1 MENKE
6 REVIPSQV
14 QSHDLQGRT
23 SDTPSASRCSAPPP
37 VVEAAGNGKPP
48 SQRGEGPQGGGSPLH
63 DISNRTTKLPRVRQR
78 KAVFFDRDGT
88 LNVDVHYLHR
98 PEDFEWLP
106 GAREAIKY
114 VNDAG
119 CLAIVI
125 TNQSGVARGYFPE
138 SDVLRVYDWMNK
150 DLESLGAH
158 LDALYYCPH
167 HPHGSVPEYT
177 KDCTCRKPK
186 PGLVLQAI
194 EEHHIDP
201 AASVLIGD
209 GDRDVECAERAG
221 VRGVKYE
228 GGSLLEVVKRAL
240 HLFSIPS
247 N

>member
-1 MENKE
+1 MQ
-6 REVIPSQV
+6 P
-14 QSHDLQGRT
+14 
-23 SDTPSASRCSAPPP
+23 
-37 VVEAAGNGKPP
+37 
-48 SQRGEGPQGGGSPLH
+48 
-63 DISNRTTKLPRVRQR
+63 
-78 KAVFFDRDGT
+78 AVFFDRDGT

-119 CLAIVI
+119 YLAIVI

-138 SDVLRVYDWMNK
+138 SDVLRVYDWMNE
-150 DLESLGAH
+150 DLATIGAH

-228 GGSLLEVVKRAL
+228 GGSLLDVVKKAIR
-240 HLFSIPS
+240 P
-247 N
+247 